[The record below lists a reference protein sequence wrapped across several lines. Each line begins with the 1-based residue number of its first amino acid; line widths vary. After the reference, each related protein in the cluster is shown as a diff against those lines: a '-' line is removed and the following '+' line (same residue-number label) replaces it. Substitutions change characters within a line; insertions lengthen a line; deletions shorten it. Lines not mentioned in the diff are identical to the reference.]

1 MARILVI
8 DDDLS
13 LATAIEMVL
22 QNYGFEV
29 VVANSGRRA
38 LDLVETADVD
48 VIVLDM
54 VMPGMNG
61 LETIRAFRQRV
72 PAVPIIA
79 TSGFGKSRR
88 STPDVLAT
96 ATECGAAFSLRKPFG
111 TSDLIAAIRA
121 CSAFSIA
128 DPGLAA
134 PA

>member
-29 VVANSGRRA
+29 VVANSGRSA
-38 LDLVETADVD
+38 LDLVEAADVD
-48 VIVLDM
+48 VIILDM

-61 LETIRAFRQRV
+61 LETIQAFRQRV

-79 TSGFGKSRR
+79 TSGFGESRR
-88 STPDVLAT
+88 SSPDVLAT
-96 ATECGAAFSLRKPFG
+96 ATQCGAAFSLRKPFG
-111 TSDLIAAIRA
+111 ISDLISAIRA
-121 CSAFSIA
+121 CGAFSIG
-128 DPGLAA
+128 DPGLAS